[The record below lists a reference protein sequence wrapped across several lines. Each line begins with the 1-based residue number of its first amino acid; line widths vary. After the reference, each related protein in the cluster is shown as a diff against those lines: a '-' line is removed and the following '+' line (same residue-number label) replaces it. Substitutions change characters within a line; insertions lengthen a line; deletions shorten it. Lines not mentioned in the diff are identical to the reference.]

1 MKDREGIERPL
12 DTVIFGGRVWTEE
25 ETWESVAVGIRG
37 NRVTVLGSVEELE
50 KRASP
55 ETDWVDVKGGWVLSG
70 FRETN
75 LHFLPGKERPGAFR
89 GERTASTPAKD
100 AKPGIWQRIFG
111 QKEFRVTGLKG
122 NPPLRSAVGESEAKR
137 WESSVLKV
145 QEEALRQ
152 GVTRL
157 ECDEAVGPEGFR
169 VLWRVLEGLEKRN
182 ALRIRFSLSVC
193 IPSIDAFMDFL
204 QTGLKTGT
212 GSPRVRMGAVQLRAG
227 SEERRSR
234 EELRRLSYLVHA
246 NGFQLLFRPLSG
258 SSLKDVFHAL
268 LHARSHPERLMAN
281 HRICFPPVINESVLH
296 ATKELSAILEMSPGW
311 LESAWKPLREKRH
324 PGRCMNMY
332 DWLTAERLLG
342 ISPSGE
348 FGSPLQLIR
357 NAAEGIIEILS
368 CENPGMA
375 RDRIEH
381 AARLSALRAVTV
393 PVRSGQSA
401 DFAVLDADPL
411 SVPLPAL
418 SEASVRLTIV
428 DGKAVYRR

>member
-1 MKDREGIERPL
+1 MKDREEIGKAL

-37 NRVTVLGSVEELE
+37 NRVAVLGLAEELE

-75 LHFLPGKERPGAFR
+75 LHLLAKPEAFR
-89 GERTASTPAKD
+89 GERTASTPAD

-111 QKEFRVTGLKG
+111 RKKFRATGLEG
-122 NPPLRSAVGESEAKR
+122 NFPFRSAVGESEAER
-137 WESSVLKV
+137 WESAVLKV

-204 QTGLKTGT
+204 QNGLRTGT
-212 GSPRVRMGAVQLRAG
+212 GSTRVRMGAVRVHAG
-227 SEERRSR
+227 PEERGSR
-234 EELRRLSYLVHA
+234 EELKRLSYLVHA
-246 NGFQLLFRPLSG
+246 NGFQLVFHPISG
-258 SSLKDVFHAL
+258 SSLTDVFHAL
-268 LHARSHPERLMAN
+268 LHARTHPEGLMTK
-281 HRICFPPVINESVLH
+281 HRICFPPVINESVFH
-296 ATKELSAILEMSPGW
+296 ASKALSAILEMSPGW

-324 PGRCMNMY
+324 PGRCMDMY
-332 DWLTAERLLG
+332 DWLTTERLLG

-348 FGSPLQLIR
+348 LGSPLQLIR
-357 NAAEGIIEILS
+357 NAAEGMIEILS
-368 CENPGMA
+368 GENPGMA

-381 AARLSALRAVTV
+381 AARLSALRAVTA
-393 PVRSGQSA
+393 PVRSGQPA
-401 DFAVLDADPL
+401 DLVVLDADSL

-418 SEASVRLTIV
+418 SEASVRLTFV
-428 DGKAVYRR
+428 DGEAVYRR